1 MKKVITYYSGLFW
14 EELLKWKIDILDI
27 KNTKWGTACEI
38 KIAFKMMLSN
48 TYEKWFNLWLYLEKN
63 VIVMQIY
70 IFTGGHFG
78 KSNMA
83 FPVEPTVK

>member
-1 MKKVITYYSGLFW
+1 
-14 EELLKWKIDILDI
+14 
-27 KNTKWGTACEI
+27 
-38 KIAFKMMLSN
+38 MMLSN

-70 IFTGGHFG
+70 IFTGGHFD

>member
-1 MKKVITYYSGLFW
+1 
-14 EELLKWKIDILDI
+14 
-27 KNTKWGTACEI
+27 
-38 KIAFKMMLSN
+38 MMLSN

-70 IFTGGHFG
+70 IFTSGHFD

-83 FPVEPTVK
+83 FPVKPTVK